1 MLGKQPTYR
10 TWPVDVSP
18 NGKER
23 QIYDFLRCEAVKQ
36 VAGYFDTSFWT
47 VDVLRATQA
56 YPAIWHASLAMAA
69 MQNWATFNGDT
80 EASRQTRLD
89 LYQLSL
95 RQYNASIK
103 YLRIITPKS
112 YPTYSEQET
121 ILLASALFARLCCL
135 NGDISQA
142 LSHAHAGIR
151 LFYEWE
157 FWKQEDLLPA
167 SRQNC
172 ILAVDSLLVLF
183 THLENRFVSRLGRMD
198 RPRWRL
204 LATPQR
210 CSRKPFGS
218 ANEAYCNLM
227 RIVRGPGQETPYLKT
242 PLGIMGPLPP
252 LSLGFNFRHEI
263 DIWKRN
269 FDTFRKSKASQAD
282 NANTILILQIIMSTM
297 EPYLFPSRTG
307 KPAQDAW
314 QSSYEHIVDLAEQLL
329 NRNDRNEAQL
339 PYPKYSFFTSH

>member
-1 MLGKQPTYR
+1 MVTTRRARKWAPKVKTGCITCRRRRIRCDETRPVCKNCVKAARDCEGYTNSQKPEPIVTMLGKQPTYR

-227 RIVRGPGQETPYLKT
+227 RI
-242 PLGIMGPLPP
+242 
-252 LSLGFNFRHEI
+252 
-263 DIWKRN
+263 
-269 FDTFRKSKASQAD
+269 
-282 NANTILILQIIMSTM
+282 IIMSTM